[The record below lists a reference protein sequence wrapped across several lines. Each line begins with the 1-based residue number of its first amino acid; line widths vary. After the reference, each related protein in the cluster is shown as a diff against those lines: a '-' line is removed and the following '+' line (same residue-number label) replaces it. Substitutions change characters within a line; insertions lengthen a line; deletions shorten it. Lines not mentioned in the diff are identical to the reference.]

1 MTARD
6 LVTESFMKPIAE
18 AELHATP
25 RIDKEKFA
33 DEQSAGCSSSVNIN
47 SFVENL
53 DQSSI
58 EESAFVNSSR
68 DPLASILPFPK
79 ALSKKI
85 QQKQEK
91 KNVR

>member
-6 LVTESFMKPIAE
+6 LVTESFMEPIAE

-25 RIDKEKFA
+25 RIDEEKFA
-33 DEQSAGCSSSVNIN
+33 DEQPAGCSLSVNIN
-47 SFVENL
+47 SFVENV
-53 DQSSI
+53 DQPSN
-58 EESAFVNSSR
+58 EESTYVNSSR
-68 DPLASILPFPK
+68 DRLASILPFPK

-91 KNVR
+91 NNVR